1 MNDTACSFMLAR
13 SIKLYSLEKLTDVA
27 LRPAIMAVSYLTR
40 KSSCTKYKA
49 MEVEYLTVLP
59 NKQS

>member
-1 MNDTACSFMLAR
+1 MLAR